1 VFEDKAYADEAVHAV
16 EKAVGHHNDVGGSD
30 VKPNTPPDAT
40 EVQRKEMV

>member
-16 EKAVGHHNDVGGSD
+16 EKVVGGHHDHGTD